1 MAVRSRQRQPL
12 VTDRIHYQP
21 SGSSPASRR
30 PASDGDFS
38 VSDCDIWLPR
48 PDAFRRG
55 KSRWPLIRPRSGI
68 LSFGLASVAATF
80 SPVPLGLGFFEGACV
95 GLLHSMGSDLEP
107 AIAATLIPRG
117 FTLWLPTLPGLWFIR
132 QETRS
137 AIPPPQDTISSTMH
151 APRRRGGSRASF
163 PTMTK
168 CSPCAERSA
177 SGLRCTRTSPE
188 R

>member
-1 MAVRSRQRQPL
+1 M
-12 VTDRIHYQP
+12 
-21 SGSSPASRR
+21 
-30 PASDGDFS
+30 
-38 VSDCDIWLPR
+38 
-48 PDAFRRG
+48 
-55 KSRWPLIRPRSGI
+55 RPRSGI